1 MDLFSL
7 PSETLVAILALV
19 GFVIFGTWSKCKK
32 DTSIYKG
39 STSADDVVFA
49 KLSNVGEGKAIHH
62 IDGRIELRPPVGYRI
77 LAPLGGLVLI
87 ALVDWDTILHD
98 VGLTNETHQL
108 IAKLVFAG
116 AMLFALFEL
125 NFRQRVVYDQHE
137 ISSLCAT
144 LTMQTRRLDT
154 LLEIGHHPK
163 QNFLVFG
170 FSDQPNLHV
179 PKFLANRDAFLADM
193 EAIAAANRAKG
204 DHVRKE
210 GFA

>member
-19 GFVIFGTWSKCKK
+19 GFVTFGTWSKFKK